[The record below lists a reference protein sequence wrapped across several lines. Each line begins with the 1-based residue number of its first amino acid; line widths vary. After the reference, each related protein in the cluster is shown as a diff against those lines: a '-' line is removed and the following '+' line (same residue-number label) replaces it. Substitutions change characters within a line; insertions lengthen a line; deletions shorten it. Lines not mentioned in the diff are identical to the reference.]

1 MTSSP
6 PSASE
11 GAASGA
17 FDRLDP
23 KVQKW
28 VWRRGWQELRPAQVA
43 ATAPILQGDRDVVIS
58 AATAA
63 GKTEAAFLPICS
75 ALLQSAAT
83 SPGVEALCVSPLK
96 ALINDQH
103 GRLEDLC
110 AELDVAVHR
119 WHGDVGSNKKT
130 ALLKAP
136 SGVLLITPESL
147 EALFVLQGSGLA
159 ELIGSLRFVVVDE
172 LHAFI
177 GTERGAQLQ
186 SLLHRVELVVRRRV
200 PRIAL
205 SATLGDLPLA
215 AEFLRP
221 TAGSEAALIEADDDG
236 QELQLQLRGYRFVA
250 PRLNAREAI
259 EAETA
264 GIDVTA
270 EDVTGGDKVAIA
282 EHLFKVLRGTN
293 NLVFANARRDV
304 EIYADLLAR
313 MAERAWVPNQFF
325 PHHGSLS
332 KDLREHVEAR
342 LKGAD
347 QPITAIC
354 TSTLEMGIDIGD
366 VESIA
371 QIGAPPSV
379 ASLRQRLG
387 RSGRRGGPAILR
399 IYVAEV
405 EITEKTPPADWLRAE
420 LVQSIAMVRL
430 LLQRWIEPPSVEDL
444 HLSTLVQQLL
454 SLIAQHGGV
463 TAPDAYGALC
473 GYGPFQRV
481 TKAMFVDLLRSL
493 AAAELIFQSAD
504 DTLLLDV
511 AGERIVN
518 HYTFYAAFTTPE
530 EYRLVADGRQ
540 LGSIPVDSPILP
552 GALLIFAGR
561 RWRVLS
567 VDDRQKVIDLA
578 RSPAGLPPRF
588 AGAGSRLHDRV
599 RKEMLAV
606 YHDGEVPAFLDSG
619 ARELLSDARDN
630 FRRLGLDRSTVIA
643 SGDDTVVFP
652 WVGDRIVGTLA
663 ALLTAGGVEVANDGI
678 ALTIANLDPEAF
690 AAELGVLVPGGPPD
704 PLELAAVVPNKEAE
718 KFDCYLGQDLLNA
731 GYAARSLDPAGAWV
745 VLERIA
751 HELAGRRSS
760 PDSRL

>member
-11 GAASGA
+11 GATHCA
-17 FDRLDP
+17 FDRLHQR
-23 KVQKW
+23 VQRW
-28 VWRRGWQELRPAQVA
+28 VWRRGWTELRPAQVA
-43 ATAPILQGDRDVVIS
+43 AAAPILDGDRDVIIS

-75 ALLQSAAT
+75 ALLHTPAT
-83 SPGVEALCVSPLK
+83 DPGVEVLCISPLK

-103 GRLEDLC
+103 ERLEDLC
-110 AELDVAVHR
+110 AELEVAVHR
-119 WHGDVGSNKKT
+119 WHGDVGSNKK
-130 ALLKAP
+130 AKLLRAP
-136 SGVLLITPESL
+136 SGILIITPESL
-147 EALFVLQGSGLA
+147 EALFVLRGTEVTALVAGLRY
-159 ELIGSLRFVVVDE
+159 IVVDE

-186 SLLHRVELVVRRRV
+186 SLLHRVEFVVRRRV

-221 TAGSEAALIEADDDG
+221 GAGGAAVLIEGDDDG
-236 QELQLQLRGYRFVA
+236 QELQLQLRGYRVVP
-250 PRLNAREAI
+250 PRLDAKEAG
-259 EAETA
+259 EAERA
-264 GIDVTA
+264 GVDVTA
-270 EDVTGGDKVAIA
+270 EEVTRGDKVAIA
-282 EHLFKVLRGTN
+282 EHLFKVLRGTD

-304 EIYADLLAR
+304 EIYSDLLAT
-313 MAERAWVPNQFF
+313 MAERSHLANQFF

-332 KDLREHVEAR
+332 KGLREHVEAR

-347 QPITAIC
+347 QSITAIC

-387 RSGRRGGPAILR
+387 RSGRRGGPAVLR
-399 IYVAEV
+399 IYVAEQEV
-405 EITEKTPPADWLRAE
+405 TDKSPPPDWLRAE

-430 LLQRWIEPPSVEDL
+430 LLNRWIEPPSVQDL
-444 HLSTLVQQLL
+444 HLSTLVQQLM

-473 GYGPFQRV
+473 RHGPFQRV

-511 AGERIVN
+511 AGERVVN
-518 HYTFYAAFTTPE
+518 HHTFYAAFTTPE
-530 EYRLVADGRQ
+530 EYRLVAEGRQ

-567 VDDRQKVIDLA
+567 VDDRQKVIDLV
-578 RSPAGLPPRF
+578 RSPAGRPPRF
-588 AGAGSRLHDRV
+588 AGVGSSLHDRV
-599 RKEMLAV
+599 RAEMLAV
-606 YHDGEVPAFLDSG
+606 YHDDEVPAFLDNG
-619 ARELLSDARDN
+619 ARELLGEARDN
-630 FRRLGLDRSTVIA
+630 FARLGLDRATVVA
-643 SGDDTVVFP
+643 SGEDTVVFP
-652 WVGDRIVGTLA
+652 WLGDRIVGTLA
-663 ALLTAGGVEVANDGI
+663 ALLTAGGLEVANDGI
-678 ALTIANLDPEAF
+678 AVTIANLTPEAF
-690 AAELGVLVPGGPPD
+690 AAELAVLVPGGPPD
-704 PLELAAVVPNKEAE
+704 PMKLAAVVPNKEAE
-718 KFDCYLGQDLLNA
+718 KFDRYLGEDLLNA
-731 GYAARSLDPAGAWV
+731 GYAARSLDPDGAWM
-745 VLERIA
+745 VLERVLE
-751 HELAGRRSS
+751 ELAGPR
-760 PDSRL
+760 PQA